1 MQSFRWH
8 PSLTPGMLGPV
19 VGRVP
24 LHIQQSD
31 LDGACGHHCAL
42 MALMALGVLKRA
54 ELGSL
59 PRARSKSLSHMW
71 RMTASNYFV
80 GTTASD
86 LQYMLAHY
94 ETVIETR
101 IRRKNQIERVLDVV
115 MNSGVAIVGIRN
127 TSMDHWVLAAGV
139 GGVESAG
146 EIEPRSLLILDPGH
160 GALALAAWNAIL
172 SVKPDR
178 HDRHV
183 YETTQRRM
191 KVHIDGI
198 VTIRRRDANGR

>member
-1 MQSFRWH
+1 MQCFRWH
-8 PSLTPGMLGPV
+8 PALKLGILGPM

-24 LHIQQSD
+24 LHIQQSAI
-31 LDGACGHHCAL
+31 DGACGHHCTL

-54 ELGSL
+54 DLGSL

-71 RMTASNYFV
+71 RMTATNYFV

-94 ETVIETR
+94 ETIIETR
-101 IRRKNQIERVLDVV
+101 IRRKNQIAQVLDVL

-127 TSMDHWVLAAGV
+127 ASMDHWVLAAGV
-139 GGVESAG
+139 GGVEAAG
-146 EIEPRSLLILDPGH
+146 DIDPRSLLILDPGH
-160 GALALAAWNAIL
+160 GALSLAAWNAVL

-178 HDRHV
+178 QDRHI

-191 KVHIDGI
+191 KVHIDNI
-198 VTIRRRDANGR
+198 VTIRRRDSDGR